1 MDYSGI
7 TRGSIRAEA
16 LKKLAELT
24 VQNPSSNLKEVNT
37 GIQKMIFQIIIG
49 HSQITQLKGKLNGS
63 VSNGG
68 AGGSSGVRDRLSEV
82 AIAKKEYEVI
92 IALSDATKEPMK
104 VDSQIQALI
113 NKFKAYLFEL
123 PDQKFAYSIV
133 SNSATI
139 SPWNLLGEKLTT
151 GLINLAMQNTK
162 QYLDEVVDIFQEFI
176 EKFFDNMNLHLTHFL
191 TLAGVLDGFNQ
202 NAKF

>member
-1 MDYSGI
+1 MNSIYFHLLNSLVTAFILSLLVNHSRKQKEQKSYGLFRDYPWLN
-7 TRGSIRAEA
+7 RAEA

-37 GIQKMIFQIIIG
+37 GIQKDDF
-49 HSQITQLKGKLNGS
+49 SKLLSATPKLLNSRGKLNGS
-63 VSNGG
+63 VSNGGG

-104 VDSQIQALI
+104 VDSQIQTLI

-139 SPWNLLGEKLTT
+139 SPWNLLGE
-151 GLINLAMQNTK
+151 N
-162 QYLDEVVDIFQEFI
+162 
-176 EKFFDNMNLHLTHFL
+176 
-191 TLAGVLDGFNQ
+191 
-202 NAKF
+202 

>member
-1 MDYSGI
+1 M
-7 TRGSIRAEA
+7 
-16 LKKLAELT
+16 
-24 VQNPSSNLKEVNT
+24 
-37 GIQKMIFQIIIG
+37 
-49 HSQITQLKGKLNGS
+49 NGS

-139 SPWNLLGEKLTT
+139 SPWNLLGK
-151 GLINLAMQNTK
+151 N
-162 QYLDEVVDIFQEFI
+162 
-176 EKFFDNMNLHLTHFL
+176 
-191 TLAGVLDGFNQ
+191 
-202 NAKF
+202 

>member
-37 GIQKMIFQIIIG
+37 GIQKDDF
-49 HSQITQLKGKLNGS
+49 SKLLSATPKLLNSRGKLNGS
-63 VSNGG
+63 VSNGGG

-104 VDSQIQALI
+104 VDSQIQTLI

-139 SPWNLLGEKLTT
+139 SPWNLLGE
-151 GLINLAMQNTK
+151 
-162 QYLDEVVDIFQEFI
+162 
-176 EKFFDNMNLHLTHFL
+176 
-191 TLAGVLDGFNQ
+191 
-202 NAKF
+202 